1 MIAIT
6 TSSWKEERANAI
18 SHGIGAVLSIA
29 ALVLLLIHSLSSGT
43 VWHVISFSVFG
54 VSLILLYVCSTLL
67 HSARQ
72 EKWIDL
78 FEIMDHA
85 AIYLLIA
92 GTYTP
97 FLLVT
102 LRGPLGWSL
111 FGIVWGLALAG
122 VIFKL
127 FFVKRFNLLSTLFY
141 IAMGWMI
148 LFAFQPLQQQ
158 LPEPGIRWL
167 VTGGV
172 LYTFGTI
179 FYLWRKI
186 PYHHAIW
193 HTFVLAGS
201 ICHFTAVYF
210 YVLPV

>member
-1 MIAIT
+1 MHMT
-6 TSSWKEERANAI
+6 LSELRQERANAI
-18 SHGIGAVLSIA
+18 SHGIGAFLSLL
-29 ALVLLLIHSLSSGT
+29 ALALLLVHAIRNGT
-43 VWHVISFSVFG
+43 GWHIASFAVFG
-54 VSLILLYVCSTLL
+54 VSLLLLYVCSTLL

-72 EKWIDL
+72 EKWIDR

-85 AIYLLIA
+85 AIYILIA

-102 LRGPLGWSL
+102 IRSPLGWSL

-141 IAMGWMI
+141 IAMGWMV
-148 LFAFQPLQQQ
+148 LFAFEPLKAG
-158 LPEPGIRWL
+158 LPEAGLRFL
-167 VTGGV
+167 VAGGV
-172 LYTFGTI
+172 LYTLGTI

-193 HTFVLAGS
+193 HVFVLAGS
-201 ICHFTAVYF
+201 ICHFITVYA
-210 YVLPV
+210 YVLP

>member
-1 MIAIT
+1 MT
-6 TSSWKEERANAI
+6 LSELRQERANAI
-18 SHGIGAVLSIA
+18 SHGVGVVLSML
-29 ALVLLLIHSLSSGT
+29 ALALLLVHAIRNGN
-43 VWHVISFSVFG
+43 VWHVVSFSVFG
-54 VSLILLYVCSTLL
+54 TSLLLLYLCSTLL
-67 HSARQ
+67 HSARK

-85 AIYLLIA
+85 AIYILIA

-102 LRGPLGWSL
+102 IRSPLGWSL
-111 FGIVWGLALAG
+111 FGVVWGLALVG

-141 IAMGWMI
+141 IAMGWMV
-148 LFAFQPLQQQ
+148 LFAFEPLKAG
-158 LPEPGIRWL
+158 LPVAGLQFL
-167 VTGGV
+167 VAGGV

-193 HTFVLAGS
+193 HVFVLAGS
-201 ICHFTAVYF
+201 ICHFITVYF
-210 YVLPV
+210 YVLP

>member
-1 MIAIT
+1 MET
-6 TSSWKEERANAI
+6 GSTDWKQERANAI

-29 ALVLLLIHSLSSGT
+29 AFVLLLIHSLRDGT
-43 VWHVISFSVFG
+43 VWHVVSFSVFG
-54 VSLILLYVCSTLL
+54 ASLILLYVCSTLL

-72 EKWIDL
+72 DKWIDL
-78 FEIMDHA
+78 FEIMDHS
-85 AIYLLIA
+85 AIYILIA

-102 LRGPLGWSL
+102 IRSPLGWSL
-111 FGIVWGLALAG
+111 FGVVWGLALVG

-141 IAMGWMI
+141 IAMGWLV
-148 LFAFQPLQQQ
+148 LFAFQPLKAG
-158 LPEPGIRWL
+158 LPGPGLDWL
-167 VTGGV
+167 VAGGV

-201 ICHFTAVYF
+201 ICHFVAIYF
-210 YVLPV
+210 YVLPR

>member
-1 MIAIT
+1 MDRA
-6 TSSWKEERANAI
+6 WKEERANAI
-18 SHGIGAVLSIA
+18 SHGIGAVLSVA
-29 ALVLLLIHSLSSGT
+29 ALIALLISSLHIGDLWRIVSST
-43 VWHVISFSVFG
+43 VFG
-54 VSLILLYVCSTLL
+54 VTLILLYVSSTLL
-67 HSARQ
+67 HSARTD
-72 EKWIDL
+72 KWIDL

-102 LRGPLGWSL
+102 LHGTLGWSL
-111 FGIVWGLALAG
+111 FAVIWGLALIG

-127 FFVKRFNLLSTLFY
+127 FYVKRFPVLSTLFY

-148 LFAFQPLQQQ
+148 LFAIRPLYEQ
-158 LPEPGIRWL
+158 LPQGGLFWL
-167 VTGGV
+167 VMGGV
-172 LYTFGTI
+172 LYTFGTL
-179 FYLWRKI
+179 FYLWRRV

-201 ICHFTAVYF
+201 VCHFVTIFF
-210 YVLPV
+210 YVIPK